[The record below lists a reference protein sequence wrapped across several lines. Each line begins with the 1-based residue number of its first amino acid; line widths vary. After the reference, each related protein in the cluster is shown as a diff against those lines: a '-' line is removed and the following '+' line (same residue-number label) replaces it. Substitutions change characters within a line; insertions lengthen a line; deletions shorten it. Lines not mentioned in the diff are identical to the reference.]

1 MKKEIKKKKHTDI
14 EELFAFNKENY
25 KYLFLGLALLALG
38 FILMIGGKSEN
49 PDVFNEAIF
58 NTQRLTIAPLL
69 LIAGF
74 SIEFW
79 AIMRRRKPS
88 KEK

>member
-1 MKKEIKKKKHTDI
+1 MKDVKNKKINSD
-14 EELFAFNKENY
+14 ELFAFHKENY

-38 FILMIGGKSEN
+38 FILMIGGKSEDPN
-49 PDVFNEAIF
+49 VFNESIF

-79 AIMRRRKPS
+79 AIMKRRK
-88 KEK
+88 K

>member
-1 MKKEIKKKKHTDI
+1 MKDVKNKKINSD
-14 EELFAFNKENY
+14 ELFAFHKENY

-38 FILMIGGKSEN
+38 FILMIGGKSEDPN
-49 PDVFNEAIF
+49 VFNEAIF

-79 AIMRRRKPS
+79 AIMKRRK
-88 KEK
+88 K

>member
-1 MKKEIKKKKHTDI
+1 MKEVKNKKKEVS
-14 EELFAFNKENY
+14 ELFAFHKENY
-25 KYLFLGLALLALG
+25 KFLFLGLFLLALG
-38 FILMIGGKSEN
+38 LILMIGGKSEN
-49 PDVFNEAIF
+49 PNVFNEAIF

-79 AIMRRRKPS
+79 AIMKRTPKG
-88 KEK
+88 

>member
-1 MKKEIKKKKHTDI
+1 MKKKKKKKK
-14 EELFAFNKENY
+14 EVQELFAFHKENY
-25 KYLFLGLALLALG
+25 KYLFLGLLLLALG
-38 FILMIGGKSEN
+38 FILMIGGKSEDPN
-49 PDVFNEAIF
+49 VFNEAIF

-79 AIMRRRKPS
+79 AIMKRKP
-88 KEK
+88 KE

>member
-1 MKKEIKKKKHTDI
+1 MDVRKKENKKEKETN
-14 EELFAFNKENY
+14 ELFAFHRDNY
-25 KYLFLGLALLALG
+25 KFLFLGLIFLALG
-38 FILMIGGKSEN
+38 FILMIGGKSPN
-49 PDVFNEAIF
+49 PDVFNESIF

-79 AIMRRRKPS
+79 AILKIRKS
-88 KEK
+88 K

>member
-1 MKKEIKKKKHTDI
+1 MKEGKKKNT
-14 EELFAFNKENY
+14 ETGELFAFHKENY

-58 NTQRLTIAPLL
+58 NTRRLTIAPLL

-79 AIMRRRKPS
+79 AIMKRKP
-88 KEK
+88 KN